1 MQIKKNLYK
10 KFCNWKDLDFS
21 VDVNEDDFNLFF
33 PLIIGE
39 DDVKLNIYSAI
50 EGVSEILNIIR
61 EYIDRY
67 KIKNK
72 YKKIIIKI

>member
-21 VDVNEDDFNLFF
+21 VDVDEDDFNLFF
-33 PLIIGE
+33 PLIIDE
-39 DDVKLNIYSAI
+39 DDVKLNIYSKRK
-50 EGVSEILNIIR
+50 GVPEILNIIR